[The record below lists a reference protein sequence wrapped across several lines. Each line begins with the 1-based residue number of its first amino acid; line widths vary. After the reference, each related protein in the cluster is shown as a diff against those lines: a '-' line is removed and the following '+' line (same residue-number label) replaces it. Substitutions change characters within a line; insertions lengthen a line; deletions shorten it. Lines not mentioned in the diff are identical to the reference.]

1 MEGLNNRNKIINFIY
16 DNIDNLTIDRSISNG
31 VLELSN
37 NLIKIKRD
45 ENYINFYILIS
56 GCVKSYIEIDYV
68 EFIHILSY
76 NVKTTSM
83 QMISASSDDN
93 WVEVYI
99 SNNIWNTST
108 NNNHVFAENI
118 SISTK
123 LNEHYQKIPSSK
135 EEHFQRGTTDG
146 IALNFEECLK
156 LIEIIKKVESHGS
169 IIKINNNHTI
179 FLTFK

>member
-16 DNIDNLTIDRSISNG
+16 DNIDNLTTESSISNG
-31 VLELSN
+31 LLELSN

-45 ENYINFYILIS
+45 ENYIDFYILIS
-56 GCVKSYIEIDYV
+56 GYIKSYVVINYV
-68 EFIHILSY
+68 EFIHILRY
-76 NVKTTSM
+76 NIKTTSM

-93 WVEVYI
+93 WAEVYI
-99 SNNIWNTST
+99 SNNMWEINST
-108 NNNHVFAENI
+108 NTVRAENI
-118 SISTK
+118 AISTK
-123 LNEHYQKIPSSK
+123 LNEHYQKIPSTK

-156 LIEIIKKVESHGS
+156 LIEIIKKVESYGS
-169 IIKINNNHTI
+169 IIKLSDTHTM